1 VSDVFISYARSTAA
15 HAQAL
20 AKALRALG
28 YSIWLDD
35 ELPAHRA
42 YSGVIEEQLTA
53 AKAVLVVWSADAV
66 RSEWVL
72 SEANRAREDHKL
84 VQLAVDKTRLPM
96 PFDQTQCADLT
107 GWRGDTNAPGWR
119 KVVASIADLTGAISA
134 PSPQVP
140 ARPHRSIWAGRSA
153 WLLGGVVVIAILL
166 VALWLGL
173 RQFRPSAPPSEAR
186 VAIMPFE
193 SRGEGLGPR
202 DFAAGLTDE
211 ILSVLSADQI
221 QAISRSDSLA
231 LRGANRREALDRLGV
246 GLLLDGAVQGDGN
259 SLRVTVHLDDAREH
273 VTLWSKDFEGA
284 SSGPDAL
291 QAEVAA
297 RAADMTKWAIVGR
310 SAGGEKID
318 TATLAA
324 FIQGSEQLSNGGGRA
339 IPILRQVVARAPGF
353 AAGHSHLAVALAGS
367 VAEAPPGDRTR
378 MVAETQTEARRA
390 LTLDPKSGEAYL
402 ALQVVS
408 PLGAWQE
415 REALMLRG
423 LSVDP
428 DFPYLNSQYSVFLA
442 QVGRNAEA
450 LAVAERAEALN
461 PLFVFASANKAK
473 RLMAVGQIEQA
484 RSTIDR
490 AARLWP
496 ESPIT
501 TLGRFYATALTG
513 SATEARALLDDPKT
527 RPITATSVDVGVWA
541 AVLKVRDSKNSTQTK
556 GAARTVVAAA
566 EAGQFDRRDAVLALA
581 LLGDVDDA
589 LLQVERFYG
598 PERLKDPLG
607 RDSSL
612 DMAILFHPATRMMRR
627 DPRFIVL
634 AAKVGLVDYWRKSGK
649 WPDFCHEPGLPYD
662 CRAEGPR
669 LSPKGEKAPHA
680 AASRQ
685 LTYPSTDV
693 R

>member
-28 YSIWLDD
+28 YSVWLDD
-35 ELPAHRA
+35 DLPAHRA
-42 YSGVIEEQLTA
+42 YGGVIEEQLTA
-53 AKAVLVVWSADAV
+53 AKAVLVIWSADAV
-66 RSEWVL
+66 NSEWVL

-96 PFDQTQCADLT
+96 PFDQIQCADLT

-119 KVVASIADLTGAISA
+119 KVIASIADLAGATLA
-134 PSPQVP
+134 PSPQVS
-140 ARPHRSIWAGRSA
+140 AKPHRPIWAGRSA
-153 WLLGGVVVIAILL
+153 WLLGGVAVIAILV
-166 VALWLGL
+166 VALWPGL
-173 RQFRPSAPPSEAR
+173 RPFRPSAPPTEAR

-193 SRGEGLGPR
+193 SRGEGPGPR

-231 LRGANRREALDRLGV
+231 LRGANSREALDRLGV
-246 GLLLDGAVQGDGN
+246 GLLLDGTVQGDGN
-259 SLRVTVHLDDAREH
+259 TLRVSVHLDDAREH
-273 VTLWSKDFEGA
+273 VTLWSKAFEGA

-291 QAEVAA
+291 QAQVAA
-297 RAADMTKWAIVGR
+297 RAADMTKWAVVGR
-310 SAGGEKID
+310 SAGGGKID

-339 IPILRQVVARAPGF
+339 LPILRQVVARAPGF

-367 VAEAPPGDRTR
+367 VADAPPGDRSR

-415 REALMLRG
+415 REALMLKG

-428 DFPYLNSQYSVFLA
+428 DFPYLNFHYSVFLG

-450 LAVAERAEALN
+450 LAVAQRAEALN

-473 RLMAVGQIEQA
+473 RLTAVGQIEQG

-490 AARLWP
+490 TARLWP
-496 ESPIT
+496 DSPVAT
-501 TLGRFYATALTG
+501 WGRFYIAALTG
-513 SATEARALLDDPKT
+513 SVSEARALLNDPKT
-527 RPITATSVDVGVWA
+527 RPAMATSVDVGVWD
-541 AVLKVRDSKNSTQTK
+541 AVLKVRDSKYGPQTK
-556 GAARTVVAAA
+556 GAAQNVVAAA

-589 LLQVERFYG
+589 LLQAERFYG
-598 PERLKDPLG
+598 PERLNAPLSVDPP
-607 RDSSL
+607 L
-612 DMAILFHPATRMMRR
+612 DMAILFHPATRTMRR
-627 DPRFIVL
+627 DPRFMAL
-634 AAKVGLVDYWRKSGK
+634 AGKLGLVDYWRKSGK
-649 WPDFCHEPGLPYD
+649 WPDFCNEPGLPYD
-662 CRAEGPR
+662 CRAEGAR
-669 LSPKGEKAPHA
+669 LSPKGATAPHA
-680 AASRQ
+680 AGAP
-685 LTYPSTDV
+685 LVGLPV
-693 R
+693 H